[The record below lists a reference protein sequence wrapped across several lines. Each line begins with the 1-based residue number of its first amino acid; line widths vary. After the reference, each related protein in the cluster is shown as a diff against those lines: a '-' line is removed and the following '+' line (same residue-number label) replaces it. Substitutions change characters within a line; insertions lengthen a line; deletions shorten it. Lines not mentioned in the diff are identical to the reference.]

1 MSGFGSGAKK
11 LFCLVG
17 LVAVSLWAQQGQQP
31 QNVPDA
37 PQPKPQAQQ
46 SQFPDDAPPAPKNDH
61 PATDSTSSPA
71 VPSATPRARTTGQQ
85 SGVVASRDDLYKM
98 SVVVSFVQVP
108 VTVKDKTGHL
118 VSGLTP
124 QDFTVLED
132 GSPQQIKFFT
142 SDPFP
147 LSAAIVLDTD
157 LPSTT
162 MKKVNDTLPALI
174 SAFSEFDEVALYRY
188 GHTVQL
194 VSNYSG
200 ATNVSTTTI
209 AKIKRP
215 GREGGPP
222 MVGGG
227 PFSHNGPSI
236 NGHEADPS
244 VKPSA
249 VPAPVSESY
258 VLNDAILRAAQDLS
272 RRDKTRRRIIFV
284 VSDGRELGSTAHY
297 DEVKKLLL
305 SQNIAVYALG
315 VDTAAIPIY
324 DRLNRIRVPG
334 FGYGNILPKY
344 ASDTAG
350 EVLTAFDRNTVEA
363 AYAKL
368 TDTARNQY
376 TIGYT
381 TQATKSSAYRAIE
394 VKVHRANLSVL
405 AKQGYYPLPP
415 SSTNSNANSPAAASP
430 DATPKPQ

>member
-11 LFCLVG
+11 LFCLCG
-17 LVAVSLWAQQGQQP
+17 LLAVSLWAQQQQP

-37 PQPKPQAQQ
+37 PKPKPQADQA
-46 SQFPDDAPPAPKNDH
+46 QFPDDAPSAPKNDH
-61 PATDSTSSPA
+61 PAGAPGDAA
-71 VPSATPRARTTGQQ
+71 VPAATPVPRRSAPQPGIV
-85 SGVVASRDDLYKM
+85 SNRDDLYKI
-98 SVVVSFVQVP
+98 SVAVNFVQIP
-108 VTVKDKTGHL
+108 VTVRDKSGHL
-118 VSGLTP
+118 VPGLAP
-124 QDFTVLED
+124 NDFTVLED
-132 GSPQQIKFFT
+132 GTPQQIKFFT

-209 AKIKRP
+209 AQIKRP

-222 MVGGG
+222 MIGGG

-249 VPAPVSESY
+249 V
-258 VLNDAILRAAQDLS
+258 
-272 RRDKTRRRIIFV
+272 
-284 VSDGRELGSTAHY
+284 
-297 DEVKKLLL
+297 LLA
-305 SQNIAVYALG
+305 QNIAVFALG

-324 DRLNRIRVPG
+324 DRLNRVRVPG

-350 EVLTAFDRNTVEA
+350 EVLTAFDRSAVEA

-376 TIGYT
+376 TLGYT
-381 TQATKSSAYRAIE
+381 TQATKSSAYRSIE
-394 VKVHRANLSVL
+394 VKVHRANLNVL

-415 SSTNSNANSPAAASP
+415 SSSNASAPSASP
-430 DATPKPQ
+430 SPTPQPQP

>member
-1 MSGFGSGAKK
+1 M
-11 LFCLVG
+11 
-17 LVAVSLWAQQGQQP
+17 
-31 QNVPDA
+31 N
-37 PQPKPQAQQ
+37 
-46 SQFPDDAPPAPKNDH
+46 
-61 PATDSTSSPA
+61 
-71 VPSATPRARTTGQQ
+71 
-85 SGVVASRDDLYKM
+85 
-98 SVVVSFVQVP
+98 FVQIP
-108 VTVKDKTGHL
+108 VTVKDKSGHL
-118 VSGLTP
+118 VPGLTP
-124 QDFTVLED
+124 NDFTVLED
-132 GSPQQIKFFT
+132 GTPQQIKFFT

-174 SAFSEFDEVALYRY
+174 SAFSDFDEVALYRY

-200 ATNVSTTTI
+200 AANVSTTTI

-227 PFSHNGPSI
+227 PFSHSGPQL
-236 NGHEADPS
+236 NGHDADPS

-249 VPAPVSESY
+249 VPAPVAESY

-284 VSDGRELGSTAHY
+284 VSDGRELGSNAHY
-297 DEVKKLLL
+297 EDVKKLLL
-305 SQNIAVYALG
+305 AQNIAVFALG

-324 DRLNRIRVPG
+324 DRLNRVRVPG

-381 TQATKSSAYRAIE
+381 TQATKSSSYRSIE
-394 VKVHRANLSVL
+394 VKVHRSGLNVL

-415 SSTNSNANSPAAASP
+415 SSSSAPSPTSGPAAPSAASP
-430 DATPKPQ
+430 TPMPQPQ